1 MVTDANLLTSIRNF
15 KRNDEVGEEVVE
27 LLEKTLLNTFKKGR
41 VKMFKEAHFIVI
53 ELIFR
58 VCVVTDAN
66 LLNSMSRCDNVCQ
79 CVW

>member
-1 MVTDANLLTSIRNF
+1 MVTHAHLLTSIKYF
-15 KRNDEVGEEVVE
+15 QRNDEVGEEIVE
-27 LLEKTLLNTFKKGR
+27 LLEKKLLNTFKKGP

-58 VCVVTDAN
+58 VYVVTDAN
-66 LLNSMSRCDNVCQ
+66 LLTSMTMCDNVCQ

>member
-27 LLEKTLLNTFKKGR
+27 LLEKTLLNTFKKGP
-41 VKMFKEAHFIVI
+41 VKMIKEAHFIVI

-66 LLNSMSRCDNVCQ
+66 LLNSMTRCDNVCQ